1 MNGASFFFI
10 LASIFWTALRFFYFG
25 VAFTIW
31 YDDYLMGALSSRDH
45 LPTKR
50 VNVSTRS
57 GAIYLVNINVTKLS
71 LKAENGSFS
80 FRKFTDAR

>member
-1 MNGASFFFI
+1 MNGASFF
-10 LASIFWTALRFFYFG
+10 LFWRRFYERRFVFFLLG
-25 VAFTIW
+25 
-31 YDDYLMGALSSRDH
+31 YDAYLMGALSSRDH